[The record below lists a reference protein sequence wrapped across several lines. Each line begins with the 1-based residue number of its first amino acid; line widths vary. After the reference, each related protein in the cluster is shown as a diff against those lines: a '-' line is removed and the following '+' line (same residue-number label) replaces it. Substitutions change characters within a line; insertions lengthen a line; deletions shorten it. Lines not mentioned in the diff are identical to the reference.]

1 MAVSTFYPDRY
12 RISEDMERHS
22 NRHCLTPFRELW
34 LTACRLRST
43 QGNYTGFDMF
53 CQLKVDG
60 CMVDATIHLFVQPP
74 HWAPNFSQFRCPETG
89 NIPALDPLL

>member
-1 MAVSTFYPDRY
+1 MKCDT
-12 RISEDMERHS
+12 
-22 NRHCLTPFRELW
+22 HCLTPFRELW

-53 CQLKVDG
+53 CQSKGDS
-60 CMVDATIHLFVQPP
+60 CMIDATIPLFVQPP
-74 HWAPNFSQFRCPETG
+74 DRQKFLIFRCLETG